1 MSDGN
6 PRVGSTLESLLRQDR
21 GYAKMKAEAIRAVRA
36 RERKRARNAED
47 VAEAS
52 GDDGSRSVRD
62 RDRLLGRPDTCGQ
75 DARDPGQSAPPAR
88 RRPDI
93 PPPPKRR
100 GYIRFA
106 N

>member
-6 PRVGSTLESLLRQDR
+6 PRIGSTLESLLRQDR
-21 GYAKMKAEAIRAVRA
+21 GYAKVRADAVRAARA
-36 RERKRARNAED
+36 RERKRARNTGD
-47 VAEAS
+47 GAEAS
-52 GDDGSRSVRD
+52 GDDNSCSVRD
-62 RDRLLGRPDTCGQ
+62 RGPLPDRPDTCGQ

-93 PPPPKRR
+93 PPPKRR